1 MSRFLIVALSVL
13 LCWIVCVQQASARI
27 PNHHLYYR
35 NDVRAPLTSLE
46 IVFLGAG
53 SNQDGHERAG
63 LALTAARLIEDYS
76 KRHGYAAQLE
86 TLGAQLNVGTS
97 FQYQALSLSGLSENF
112 QASVGIVNDLI
123 RRTAFTEFA
132 VEKAKR
138 ELQKSYLHSVRA
150 DAYGFMRNYA
160 LAQTMGVPRWFSSQA
175 VRQLTL
181 EAITQYQDMLLK
193 ADVVFFKAISD
204 LDSIAI
210 RKSLLT
216 IAKGR
221 KKGGFVWSPPTQEA
235 DNRPGRTAF
244 VIENYSHLKNVYFYL
259 LIPCGKLGQDNYVPN
274 LVSSTLGSVR
284 VGGMLDIYLR
294 DELALVYGTSCN
306 YSSSHNIRYL
316 EIFADPRLENSEE
329 LIIKM
334 YEFIPGLADNPRFW
348 ETVSELRDNPD
359 FADAEFHEEMTPKR
373 DLDYE
378 VDDAL
383 FNFPSR
389 GSGYKSVTDTEVR
402 SFLQKYFVEE
412 NMMMILFGPK
422 EHIIEILEKHW
433 PDMTIHV
440 QTVESAIE

>member
-1 MSRFLIVALSVL
+1 MGRFLIVALNVL
-13 LCWIVCVQQASARI
+13 PYWIVWVQPASGRV
-27 PNHHLYYR
+27 PNHHLFYR

-53 SNQDGHERAG
+53 SNQDGHARTG
-63 LALTAARLIEDYS
+63 LAVTAARMIENYS
-76 KRHGYAAQLE
+76 KRQGYATRLE
-86 TLGAQLNVGTS
+86 TLGAQLNVRTY
-97 FQYQALSLSGLSENF
+97 FQYQIMSLSSLSVNF
-112 QASVGIVNDLI
+112 EASIGIVNELI
-123 RRTAFTEFA
+123 RRMVFTELA
-132 VEKAKR
+132 VNEAKR
-138 ELQKSYLHSVRA
+138 EVQRTYQNFVRA
-150 DAYGFMRNYA
+150 NAEGFMKQYM
-160 LAQTMGVPRWFSSQA
+160 LARTMGIQRWFSSHA
-175 VRQLTL
+175 VRQLTMDD
-181 EAITQYQDMLLK
+181 ITQYREMLLN

-210 RKSLLT
+210 RNSLLT
-216 IAKGR
+216 ITKGR
-221 KKGGFVWSPPTQEA
+221 KKGGFAWLPPTQEA

-274 LVSSTLGSVR
+274 MVSSTLGSVR

-316 EIFADPRLENSEE
+316 EIFADPRVENSEE
-329 LIIKM
+329 LITKM

-373 DLDYE
+373 DLDNE

-383 FNFPSR
+383 FNSPSR
-389 GSGYKSVTDTEVR
+389 ESGYKSVTDTEVR

-412 NMMMILFGPK
+412 NMVMVLFGPK